1 MPHIELFF
9 LNITVRRDHLVAD
22 SMQEI
27 SAKQKDLKKKLKVSF
42 LGEPGLDMGGLAKE
56 WFQLLIK
63 QIFDS
68 EYEMFVYH
76 THSRYGYLEF
86 GHGNLV
92 RMLINGV
99 LA

>member
-56 WFQLLIK
+56 WFQLLVK
-63 QIFDS
+63 QIFDE
-68 EYEMFVYH
+68 EYGMFVYH
-76 THSRYGYLEF
+76 AHSR
-86 GHGNLV
+86 
-92 RMLINGV
+92 
-99 LA
+99 